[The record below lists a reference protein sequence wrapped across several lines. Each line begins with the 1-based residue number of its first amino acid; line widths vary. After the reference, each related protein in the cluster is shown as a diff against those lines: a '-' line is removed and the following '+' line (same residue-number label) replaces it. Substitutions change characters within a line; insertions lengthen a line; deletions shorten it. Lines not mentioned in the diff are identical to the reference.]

1 MRVRTAAAL
10 LGTAGSLA
18 LLLSFK
24 TPDSTA
30 PAGSVVTAGAPPAGR
45 SVRPGGTAAAPATV
59 PDAVGTPSANPSP
72 SSPQAQADGLVKGP
86 VVPTRYGN
94 VQVEVDTSAGRITN
108 IVALQLPSDRRR
120 SAEISSYAEPILH
133 DEVIQAQS
141 ARIDTVSG
149 ATYTS
154 DAYAQSLQAVL
165 DGHA

>member
-1 MRVRTAAAL
+1 
-10 LGTAGSLA
+10 
-18 LLLSFK
+18 
-24 TPDSTA
+24 
-30 PAGSVVTAGAPPAGR
+30 
-45 SVRPGGTAAAPATV
+45 
-59 PDAVGTPSANPSP
+59 
-72 SSPQAQADGLVKGP
+72 